1 MDFRHILPG
10 TRAYYAYTD
19 SQGVQKKEFGRVTMT
34 DAFSFTLRFDTIWYS
49 GLQTDSK
56 GIANSWTFKD
66 AVSIREVTFIP
77 DKFVLQDKVRFTT
90 GKYKG
95 QEGVLYD
102 YEGASLMIDIEH
114 NAVPCKANE
123 LELVGRKRLI

>member
-34 DAFSFTLRFDTIWYS
+34 DAFSFTLRFDTVWCG

-56 GIANSWTFKD
+56 GIANSWTFND
-66 AVSIREVTFIP
+66 AGSIRMVTFIP
-77 DKFVLQDKVRFTT
+77 DKFILQDKVRIIV
-90 GKYKG
+90 GKYQG
-95 QEGVLYD
+95 QEGLLYD
-102 YEGASLMIDIEH
+102 YEGASLMVDVDH
-114 NAVPCKANE
+114 NAVACMPDE
-123 LELVGRKRLI
+123 LELVSRKKLI